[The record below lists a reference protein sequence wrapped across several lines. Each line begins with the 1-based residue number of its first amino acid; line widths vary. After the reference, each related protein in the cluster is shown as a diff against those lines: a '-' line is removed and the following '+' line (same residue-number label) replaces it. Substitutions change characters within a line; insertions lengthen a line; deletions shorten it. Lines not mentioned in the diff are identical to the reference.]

1 MELDVGAAS
10 DGSVRAKMPPWLMPT
25 AIGPVR
31 AKAYCTPI
39 ASMRHRELRM
49 SLVVIGFVQ
58 RNDHA
63 RLQVVL
69 QVLADAG

>member
-1 MELDVGAAS
+1 MSEDNVATWNWTSGRRS

-39 ASMRHRELRM
+39 ANMRQGELRT
-49 SLVVIGFVQ
+49 SLVVIGLVQ
-58 RNDHA
+58 RNITRA
-63 RLQVVL
+63 CR
-69 QVLADAG
+69 